1 MSNDDYGLVAAKVEQ
16 AIGLMNELD
25 IDLWLTFAQKT
36 GDGGGD
42 YIYPYIY
49 GMRDL
54 ARGLLLLTRR
64 GERIAIVHGLDAA
77 LPPSTGVWN
86 EVVVHRGGDMARRLV
101 DVLERLQPR
110 SIAINYAR
118 RNPKADGL
126 THGNFLWLTDA
137 LAATPFGER
146 LVSAESLATKLRGRK
161 LSGEVERIRAAVA
174 ATEEIF
180 AAVHSFLRPGLT
192 GREIYDFIL
201 AEVDRRGWETSW
213 SRDHCPIVTVGP
225 VAPIGH
231 TAPGDVPLQR
241 GWLLQIDFGVKLKG
255 YCADFQRMWY
265 LPEAGESGPQPEVQR
280 LFATVRRG
288 VDTIAEH
295 LRPGVPSWQP
305 AAAARDVLT
314 GAGYPPFLY
323 GVGHQLGRATHDGGP
338 GLALRGDGD
347 PEDFIEAGNVFTAEG
362 LETLIEGRGWISLE
376 ENVLVTSE
384 GPQLLTTRQTELWL
398 VNECNCP

>member
-1 MSNDDYGLVAAKVEQ
+1 MNSSDSELVAAKVEQ
-16 AIGLMNELD
+16 AIGLMDAMD
-25 IDLWLTFAQKT
+25 IDVWLTFAQKT
-36 GDGGGD
+36 GDSGGD

-86 EVVVHRGGDMARRLV
+86 EVVVHRGGDMGQRLV
-101 DVLERLQPR
+101 EVLERLQPG

-118 RNPKADGL
+118 HNPKADGL

-137 LAATPFGER
+137 LAATFFRER
-146 LVSAESLATKLRGRK
+146 LVSAESLVTKLRCCK
-161 LSGEVERIRAAVA
+161 LEGEVQRIREAIG
-174 ATEEIF
+174 ATEEIV
-180 AAVHSFLRPGLT
+180 AALHSFLRPGLT
-192 GREIYDFIL
+192 GRDIYDFIL
-201 AEVDRRGWETSW
+201 AEVDRRNWETSW

-241 GWLLQIDFGVKLKG
+241 GWLLQIDFGVKRNG

-265 LPEAGESGPQPEVQR
+265 LLDEGEDAPPPEVQR
-280 LFATVRRG
+280 LFATVRHG
-288 VDTIAEH
+288 VDTIVEQ
-295 LRPGVPSWQP
+295 LRPGVPTWQP
-305 AAAARDVLT
+305 ATAAREVLT
-314 GAGYPPFLY
+314 SAGYPPFQY

-338 GLALRGDGD
+338 GLVLRGEGE
-347 PEDFIEAGNVFTAEG
+347 PEFFIEEGNVFTAEG
-362 LETLIEGRGWISLE
+362 LETFIEGRGWISLE
-376 ENVLVTSE
+376 ENVLVTST
-384 GPQLLTTRQTELWL
+384 GPERLTTRQTDLWL
-398 VNECNCP
+398 VR